1 MYSTGNYIQ
10 FPLIRHNGKEYIKEY
25 IYIYIYI
32 YMCITESPCHSADI
46 GMLQI
51 DYISIF

>member
-10 FPLIRHNGKEYIKEY
+10 YPVINHNGKEYKKEY

-32 YMCITESPCHSADI
+32 YM
-46 GMLQI
+46 
-51 DYISIF
+51 YN